1 MNQTIQIEQAVKDF
15 IKAGDTNDIQ
25 LLDRVLHKDYQNVQD
40 GFFDKPGLYQFSK
53 EEYKRLVGEKTF
65 GGVPRTIKI
74 HTIEEYGS
82 HLAVVNVTLESEA
95 LLFNS
100 VIVVVRERS
109 DWQILNNF
117 PKIVGKG

>member
-15 IKAGDTNDIQ
+15 IGAGDTNDIQ

-40 GFFDKPGLYQFSK
+40 GFFDNQGLYQFSK
-53 EEYKRLVGEKTF
+53 EEYKRLVEEKTF
-65 GGVPRTIKI
+65 GGLPRTMEIN
-74 HTIEEYGS
+74 TIEEYGS

-100 VIVVVRERS
+100 VIVVVKKSS